1 MKYNNSKFAIWL
13 PILLSLSLI
22 GGMFLDRLFK
32 SPVEKPE
39 KRITVAPGGHSKI
52 DALLEYIAADYV
64 DTMPSDSILEK
75 AIPHII
81 DELDPHSEYIP
92 ASEFNDANDPL
103 EGEFEGIGVQFNIRQ
118 DTVVIVQVISGGP
131 SERVNLRAGD
141 RIVKVNDSIIA
152 GVKITNNGVM
162 RKLKG
167 PKGTKVKVGIKR
179 ANASKLID
187 FLITRDKIPLYS
199 IDAAFMVAPVT
210 GYIKINR
217 FAVNTYQEFME
228 KLEILRPQGMKNLV
242 IDLRGNGGGVLTAAT
257 DIANEFLEKG
267 DKIVYIEGKA
277 YERQEIFA
285 NGQGSCTEIKLTVLV
300 DEGTASASEILSGAI
315 QDNDRGT
322 IVGVRTFGKGLVM
335 DQRQFADGSALRLT
349 VARYYTPSGR
359 CIQKPYK
366 PGQRD
371 EYYSEVWKRYGNGE
385 LENADSIKKTDTVK
399 YKTKNGR
406 IVYGGGGI
414 VPDVFVP
421 LDTTHTKFTSEVISK
436 GLLYDF
442 AFEFTDRN
450 RSKTQSIKNLKSF
463 ENWYNT
469 QNIYSQFLQ
478 FVKKH
483 NVKAG
488 DGNSALNQRL
498 LGTKLKAFVAR
509 NIIGDEAFFE
519 IILHDDKTFDKG
531 LLVVQKK

>member
-13 PILLSLSLI
+13 PILLSIALI

-32 SPVEKPE
+32 APAERTE
-39 KRITVAPGGHSKI
+39 KRITVTPGGHSKI

-64 DTMPSDSILEK
+64 DTLPSDSIVEK

-81 DELDPHSEYIP
+81 DELDPHSEYIS
-92 ASEFNDANDPL
+92 AAEFNEANDPL

-131 SERVNLRAGD
+131 SERVNLHAGD
-141 RIVKVNDSIIA
+141 RIVKVNDSLIA
-152 GVKITNNGVM
+152 GVKISNNGVM

-167 PKGTKVKVGIKR
+167 PKGTKVKVSVRR
-179 ANASKLID
+179 ANAPKLID

-199 IDAAFMVAPVT
+199 IDAALMVAPGV

-228 KLEILRPQGMKNLV
+228 KIELLRPQGMSSLV

-285 NGQGSCTEIKLTVLV
+285 NGQGSCSELKLSILV

-366 PGQRD
+366 QGQRE
-371 EYYSEVWKRYGNGE
+371 EYYQEVWSRYGHGE
-385 LENADSIKKTDTVK
+385 LESADSIKMKDTVK
-399 YKTKNGR
+399 YRTKNGR

-414 VPDVFVP
+414 IPDVFVP
-421 LDTTHTKFTSEVISK
+421 LDTTHTRFSSEVVAK
-436 GLLYDF
+436 GFLYDF
-442 AFEFTDRN
+442 AFEFTDKN
-450 RSKTQSIKNLKSF
+450 RSKVQGIKTGKQF
-463 ENWYNT
+463 EAWYGS

-478 FVKKH
+478 YVHKK
-483 NVKAG
+483 NVKVT
-488 DGNSALNQRL
+488 DSNPALTQRL
-498 LGTKLKAFVAR
+498 LANKLKAFIAR
-509 NIIGDEAFFE
+509 NVIGDEAFFE
-519 IILHDDKTFDKG
+519 IILRDDKTYDKG
-531 LLVVQKK
+531 VMVLRKK